1 MDMSREKRISLMSQE
16 GPLTIRYMTKGKL
29 TREELGEELE
39 KRPHLNQCSE
49 LMDSESSDRVV
60 LICDTI
66 RQGLDACHTVVDIL
80 ALKHGDSK
88 AGKKSSAQ
96 VSDEEEDELEL
107 FFKDLEIDLGEEEPC
122 GRTSDEEGDE
132 DAEENPLEQLCNE
145 PDSYVIYSEKEIDG
159 GACNDLGESP
169 DKMMMLTQ
177 KKTAML
183 PQAAAA
189 FIVKCDGMVALSEET
204 LDLVLE
210 LKEKPMIL
218 VVPKQK
224 ANHKKIDRLLFEGGF
239 EVIETSQPSLEYLC
253 DQFCTLMENE
263 GFSVDPQM
271 DLKGT
276 IRTLKRERGE
286 KFGERDMI
294 FLAKAV
300 QKKQRQTMSC
310 NTVIQDIAVPRYT
323 MGETSGK
330 KLMDRIVGLEAVK
343 ETLEMEINRQAY
355 RNRLVEEL
363 SRRGEATDDYVP
375 CRNMAFCGNPG
386 TCKTTMA
393 RAMAVRMG
401 EMGITNGIFL
411 EVSRE
416 QLVGRYM
423 GETSLKVAKVF
434 EKAKG
439 GVLFIDE
446 AGSLATDSGDHYAEE
461 AVSAIVRHMENDR
474 DTVVIFAT
482 YNDDME
488 SLMATNEGLRSR
500 IGRMIHFED
509 YTPEQL
515 TKIFCSMAASRG
527 YHLEDGAEF
536 VLDRYFKKASQ
547 RKDFGGGRE
556 ARRLLDQAEGQ
567 MANLAMRNQ
576 FSGEQLFLLT
586 IGAIEEA
593 ADCLLGEAKG
603 KEIRRPIGFAPKTVV
618 G

>member
-1 MDMSREKRISLMSQE
+1 MDMSREKRISIMSQE
-16 GPLTIRYMTKGKL
+16 GPLTIRYMTKGNL
-29 TREELGEELE
+29 TRDDLREELE
-39 KRPHLNQCSE
+39 KKPHLKQCGE
-49 LMDSESSDRVV
+49 LLNPESSDRVV

-66 RQGLDACHTVVDIL
+66 RQGMDACHTVVDL
-80 ALKHGDSK
+80 FALKHGNTKIGRTTSEQSID
-88 AGKKSSAQ
+88 
-96 VSDEEEDELEL
+96 DEDDDLEL
-107 FFKDLEIDLGEEEPC
+107 FFKDLEIDLGEEDRC
-122 GRTSDEEGDE
+122 DRTAADEGSE
-132 DAEENPLEQLCNE
+132 DAEENPLEQLCSD

-169 DKMMMLTQ
+169 DKMMMLNQ
-177 KKTAML
+177 KKTAIL

-189 FIVKCDGMVALSEET
+189 FIAKCDGMVALSEET
-204 LDLVLE
+204 IDLVLE

-218 VVPKQK
+218 IVPKQK
-224 ANHKKIDRLLFEGGF
+224 ANHQKIDRLLFEGGF
-239 EVIETSQPSLEYLC
+239 EVIETAQPSLEYLS
-253 DQFCTLMENE
+253 DQFCALMEAE
-263 GFSVDPQM
+263 GFSLDPKM

-276 IRTLKRERGE
+276 IRTLKRERGD
-286 KFGERDMI
+286 KFGERDII
-294 FLAKAV
+294 FLTKAV
-300 QKKQRQTMSC
+300 QKKQRQKLSYG
-310 NTVIQDIAVPRYT
+310 TVVEDIAVPRYT
-323 MGETSGK
+323 MGKVSGQ
-330 KLMDRIVGLEAVK
+330 KLLDRIVGLEPVK

-363 SRRGEATDDYVP
+363 GRRGEVADDYVP

-446 AGSLATDSGDHYAEE
+446 AGSLATDGGDHYAEE

-488 SLMATNEGLRSR
+488 ALMATNEGLRSR

-527 YHLEDGAEF
+527 YHLEDGAEY

-547 RKDFGGGRE
+547 RKDFGAGRE

-576 FSGEQLFLLT
+576 FFGEQLFLLT

-593 ADCLLGEAKG
+593 ADCLLGEAKE
-603 KEIRRPIGFAPKTVV
+603 KESRRPIGFAPKIVV